1 MAEANFDIDPIP
13 YDANTP
19 ELDLDVEME
28 DSGDERGE
36 ANFMADIEV
45 LDALYL
51 RETIEQIK
59 NISENIPNTT
69 NQPPIPQILL
79 QLPAKENGNE
89 LKRKRPAQ
97 KQVTELIEELQ
108 RSYRQIDVLPSE
120 CVPDITENYDS
131 ERSRTCL
138 ELSQ

>member
-51 RETIEQIK
+51 LVHGESPCMIV
-59 NISENIPNTT
+59 
-69 NQPPIPQILL
+69 
-79 QLPAKENGNE
+79 QLGNR
-89 LKRKRPAQ
+89 LA
-97 KQVTELIEELQ
+97 
-108 RSYRQIDVLPSE
+108 
-120 CVPDITENYDS
+120 
-131 ERSRTCL
+131 
-138 ELSQ
+138 

>member
-28 DSGDERGE
+28 DSGYERGE

-51 RETIEQIK
+51 REMIESNNQKIQ
-59 NISENIPNTT
+59 ENTSCV
-69 NQPPIPQILL
+69 ILDEKVL
-79 QLPAKENGNE
+79 
-89 LKRKRPAQ
+89 R
-97 KQVTELIEELQ
+97 V
-108 RSYRQIDVLPSE
+108 RSCFPRHQ
-120 CVPDITENYDS
+120 
-131 ERSRTCL
+131 
-138 ELSQ
+138 

>member
-51 RETIEQIK
+51 RETIESNNQKIQTL
-59 NISENIPNTT
+59 NHSIAYLISRSWGIALHDCAVRESPCMIV
-69 NQPPIPQILL
+69 
-79 QLPAKENGNE
+79 QLGN
-89 LKRKRPAQ
+89 RPA
-97 KQVTELIEELQ
+97 
-108 RSYRQIDVLPSE
+108 
-120 CVPDITENYDS
+120 
-131 ERSRTCL
+131 
-138 ELSQ
+138 